1 MTDEEDSSMLEVET
15 VEEIASSDESSLWLE
30 GGLSGSEDTSGLT
43 EDSTLAVEAPPQERS
58 PNRRKGKI
66 QGDFGFI
73 KYNYPHSGR
82 ELTRDNRALKMPND
96 EEKRL
101 HGRFLLTRGRDRPYN
116 S

>member
-1 MTDEEDSSMLEVET
+1 MVEEET
-15 VEEIASSDESSLWLE
+15 VEEIGSSDESSLWLE
-30 GGLSGSEDTSGLT
+30 ERSGDSEDTSGLT
-43 EDSTLAVEAPPQERS
+43 EDSTLAVEAPPQEKS

-73 KYNYPHSGR
+73 KYNYPHSDR
-82 ELTRDNRALKMPND
+82 ELTRDNRALKMSND

>member
-1 MTDEEDSSMLEVET
+1 MLEVET
-15 VEEIASSDESSLWLE
+15 VEEIGSSDESSLWLE
-30 GGLSGSEDTSGLT
+30 EHSDDS

-58 PNRRKGKI
+58 PNRRNGKI

-82 ELTRDNRALKMPND
+82 ELTRDNRALKMSND

-116 S
+116 SKRQVAT